1 LEKEKKEPG
10 RKQMKG
16 ERTDDGKNGNNG
28 KKNQRKQKESIQW
41 TRERVS
47 GKLNL
52 RGNMNKAKM

>member
-28 KKNQRKQKESIQW
+28 KKNQRKQKESIQ
-41 TRERVS
+41 
-47 GKLNL
+47 
-52 RGNMNKAKM
+52 